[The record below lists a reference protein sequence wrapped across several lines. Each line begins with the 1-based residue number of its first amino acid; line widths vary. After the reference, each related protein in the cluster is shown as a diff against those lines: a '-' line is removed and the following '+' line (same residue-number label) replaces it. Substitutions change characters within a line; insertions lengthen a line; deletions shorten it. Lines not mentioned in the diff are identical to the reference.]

1 MKNFYLQT
9 LARDDQNIYTQE
21 GKFKILSI
29 EYYNRIEKINSQKY
43 NHVRIRCITTHL
55 WKYEIN
61 VENNNIK
68 IENSKLFL

>member
-29 EYYNRIEKINSQKY
+29 EYYNRIEKINS
-43 NHVRIRCITTHL
+43 
-55 WKYEIN
+55 
-61 VENNNIK
+61 
-68 IENSKLFL
+68 

>member
-21 GKFKILSI
+21 GKFKILENYS
-29 EYYNRIEKINSQKY
+29 RIEKINSQKF
-43 NHVRIRCITTHL
+43 NHVRIRCITTQL

>member
-29 EYYNRIEKINSQKY
+29 EYYNRIEKINSQKF
-43 NHVRIRCITTHL
+43 NHVGIRCITTYL

-61 VENNNIK
+61 VANNNIK

>member
-1 MKNFYLQT
+1 MTK
-9 LARDDQNIYTQE
+9 IYTQE

-29 EYYNRIEKINSQKY
+29 EYYNRFDEINSQKF

-61 VENNNIK
+61 AENNNIK